1 MAVLFTA
8 GDHVPV
14 ILLVEVVSKLIV
26 PPEQIGAIAAKDGT
40 VGVLT
45 VTVIVVVVA
54 HDPAVGLK
62 V

>member
-1 MAVLFTA
+1 M
-8 GDHVPV
+8 
-14 ILLVEVVSKLIV
+14 EVVGKVIV
-26 PPEQIGAIAAKDGT
+26 PPEQIGAIAVKVGT
-40 VGVLT
+40 VGEFT